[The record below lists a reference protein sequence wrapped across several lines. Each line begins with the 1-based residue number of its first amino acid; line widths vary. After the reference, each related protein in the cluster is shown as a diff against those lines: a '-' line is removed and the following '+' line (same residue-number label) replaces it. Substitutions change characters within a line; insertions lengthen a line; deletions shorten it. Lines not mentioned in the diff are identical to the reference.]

1 MHQNKIEIREL
12 RSLKLKLKS
21 LKLNSFFENK
31 DNLAFFMMTDHIQPK
46 DRLEIRKNFA
56 AYDLELTFLS
66 KKLIKLWMKNPEWI
80 TVKNLLSGNVVKITR
95 KSTEQKSLTFSSE
108 LFNFILQQ
116 KQFDLRCVIWN
127 QQIYRKNK
135 WVEYVNKSHI
145 DFQKIFVE
153 SSLKTSMLKSPLY
166 EGLFFTQTHYI

>member
-66 KKLIKLWMKNPEWI
+66 KKLIKLWMKNPEWV

-95 KSTEQKSLTFSSE
+95 KSTDQKSLTFSSE